1 MVLPACPILFVVSFP
16 TPSLWSRAASVAA
29 QTPASRNRYVDF
41 LRALSILMV
50 ISGHWLVAAP
60 YVVDG
65 RLTLSSMLEY
75 QRWTQLLSWLFQ
87 VMPVFFFVGGY
98 SNGVSWKAAARDGK
112 SYAEWLN
119 GRLQRLAGP
128 VLPLLVVWAMLG
140 IGAHLTGAR
149 PETVKFGSQISL
161 IPIWFL
167 AVYVGVVVLVPL
179 TYAAWQRF
187 GMTSFW
193 VLAIA
198 VAVDDFLFFA
208 ADLRSVGWL
217 NYAFIWLAVHQL
229 GYAWRE
235 GKLQTGG
242 KALLW
247 TVSGLAVLI
256 GLVTLGPHPLSMVS
270 VPGEAVSNS
279 LPPKLPM
286 LLLGMMQIGLALAL
300 EAPARR
306 WLERPRPWTAT
317 VLVNGMIMTIFLWH
331 LTASTIII
339 GLALQFGTIGLTLEP
354 GSGAWWAARPLWL
367 GLYLVLLTP
376 LALIFGIFER
386 GGGAGPAAAAWRQ
399 IAGAVMVCG
408 GLSFLALDGIGGTG
422 WLGLR
427 WWVVM
432 LPLAGAV
439 LAGVNPLAR
448 AKPKEA

>member
-1 MVLPACPILFVVSFP
+1 MSASLN
-16 TPSLWSRAASVAA
+16 LWSRAAGVAA

-50 ISGHWLVAAP
+50 ITGHWLGAAP
-60 YVVDG
+60 YMVDG
-65 RLTLSSMLEY
+65 QLTLGSMLEY
-75 QRWTQLLSWLFQ
+75 QRWTHLLSWIFQ
-87 VMPVFFFVGGY
+87 VMPVFFIVGGY
-98 SNGVSWKAAARDGK
+98 SNGVSWKAALRDGT

-140 IGAHLTGAR
+140 IGAYLTGAR

-167 AVYVGVVVLVPL
+167 AVYVGAVVVVPL

-198 VAVDDFLFFA
+198 VAVDDLLFFA
-208 ADLRSVGWL
+208 ADLHGAGWF

-229 GYAWRE
+229 GYAWRD

-242 KALLW
+242 KGLLW
-247 TVSGLAVLI
+247 TVFGLAILI
-256 GLVTLGPHPLSMVS
+256 GLVALGPYPLSMVS

-286 LLLGMMQIGLALAL
+286 LLLGTIQIGLVLAF
-300 EAPARR
+300 EAPVRR
-306 WLERPRPWTAT
+306 WLERPYPWTAT

-331 LTASTIII
+331 LTASTIVI
-339 GLALQFGTIGLTLEP
+339 GLAVQFGNLGLTVEP
-354 GSGAWWAARPLWL
+354 GSGAWWAERPIWL
-367 GLYLVLLTP
+367 GIYFIALSGFTLV
-376 LALIFGIFER
+376 FGIFER
-386 GGGAGPAAAAWRQ
+386 GGGGPPAAAWRQ
-399 IAGAVMVCG
+399 IVGTVLICG
-408 GLSFLALDGIGGTG
+408 GLSFLALGGIGGAG

-427 WWVVM
+427 WWVV
-432 LPLAGAV
+432 LTPLAGAV

-448 AKPKEA
+448 AKVKIR